1 MSSAAAR
8 HSFLTT
14 HWSVVRRAAAR
25 DEPEATAALAQLC
38 AACWFPIYAFIRRS
52 GKDVPDAEDLTQ
64 GFLARLI
71 EKNFLA
77 SADGDKGR
85 LRTFLLTC
93 VQRYLADEHDRDV
106 TQKRG
111 GGRVVALDALA
122 AEERYA
128 AEPVDP
134 LTPDRCF
141 QRRWAL
147 GIIDTAMDTL
157 RAQYA
162 AEERAALFETLRPFL
177 GFSSDGEQ
185 NYESVAAALGLK
197 LNTVKSHIHRL
208 REQWRDLVKQQ
219 VAATLDEPTP
229 ENIKAELAELI
240 ACV

>member
-1 MSSAAAR
+1 MSPEAAS

-14 HWSVVRRAAAR
+14 HWSVVRRAASQDA
-25 DEPEATAALAQLC
+25 PGAPAALAQLC
-38 AACWFPIYAFIRRS
+38 EVCWFPIYAFIRRS
-52 GKDVPDAEDLTQ
+52 GKSAHDAEDLTQ
-64 GFLARLI
+64 GFFARLL

-77 SADGDKGR
+77 SADGDKGK

-93 VQRYLADEHDRDV
+93 VRNYLADEHDRDM

-111 GGRVVALDALA
+111 GGRVVELDALA

-147 GIIDTAMDTL
+147 GMVETAMDTL
-157 RAQYA
+157 RVQYVTDGKGD
-162 AEERAALFETLRPFL
+162 LFEKLRPFL
-177 GFSSDGEQ
+177 GFSASAEE
-185 NYESVAAALGLK
+185 NYEAVAAALGLK
-197 LNTVKSHIHRL
+197 LNTLKSHIHRL
-208 REQWRDLVKQQ
+208 REQWRDLLKQQ

-229 ENIKAELAELI
+229 ENIKAELAEMI
-240 ACV
+240 VYV

>member
-1 MSSAAAR
+1 MEPEPPR

-14 HWSVVRRAAAR
+14 HWSVVRRAASR
-25 DEPEATAALAQLC
+25 DEPDAAAALAQLC
-38 AACWFPIYAFIRRS
+38 SACWFPIYAYIRRS
-52 GKDVPDAEDLTQ
+52 GKSAADAEDLTQ

-93 VQRYLADEHDRDV
+93 VRNYLADEHDREM

-111 GGRVVALDALA
+111 GGRVVEWDALA

-128 AEPVDP
+128 AEPVDSF
-134 LTPDRCF
+134 TPDRCF

-147 GIIDTAMDTL
+147 GIVDTAMDTL
-157 RAQYA
+157 RAQYRG
-162 AEERAALFETLRPFL
+162 EEKGELFEKLRPFL
-177 GFSSDGEQ
+177 GFGASAEE
-185 NYESVAAALGLK
+185 NYEAVAASLGMK

-208 REQWRDLVKQQ
+208 RDQWRDLVKQQ

-229 ENIKAELAELI
+229 ENIRAELADLI
-240 ACV
+240 AYV

>member
-1 MSSAAAR
+1 MSPETVP

-14 HWSVVRRAAAR
+14 HWSLVHRAASTDDPDA
-25 DEPEATAALAQLC
+25 PAALAQLC
-38 AACWFPIYAFIRRS
+38 AACWFPIYAYIRRA
-52 GKDVPDAEDLTQ
+52 GKSPHDAEDLTQ
-64 GFLARLI
+64 GFFARLL

-77 SADGDKGR
+77 AADGDKGR

-93 VQRYLADEHDRDV
+93 VQRYLADEHDRAM

-111 GGRVVALDALA
+111 GGRIVELDALA

-128 AEPVDP
+128 ADPVDR
-134 LTPDRCF
+134 LTPDRCY

-147 GIIDTAMDTL
+147 GMIDTAMETL
-157 RAQYA
+157 SRQYA
-162 AEERAALFETLRPFL
+162 TEGKAELFQRLRPFL
-177 GFSSDGEQ
+177 GFSASAEE
-185 NYESVAAALGLK
+185 NYETVAASLGLK

-240 ACV
+240 AFV

>member
-1 MSSAAAR
+1 MSAEAAP

-14 HWSVVRRAAAR
+14 HWSVVRRAASH
-25 DEPEATAALAQLC
+25 DKPEADAALAQLC
-38 AACWFPIYAFIRRS
+38 AACWFPIYAYIRRS
-52 GKDVPDAEDLTQ
+52 GKNAHDAEDLTQ

-93 VQRYLADEHDRDV
+93 VQHYLADEHDREM

-111 GGRVVALDALA
+111 GGRVVELDALA

-128 AEPVDP
+128 AEPVDA
-134 LTPDRCF
+134 LSPDRCF

-147 GIIDTAMDTL
+147 GMIDTAMETL
-157 RAQYA
+157 RAQYVA
-162 AEERAALFETLRPFL
+162 QGKSEVFEKLRPFL
-177 GFSSDGEQ
+177 GFAASAEE
-185 NYESVAAALGLK
+185 NYEAVAASLGLK
-197 LNTVKSHIHRL
+197 LNTLKSQIHRL
-208 REQWRDLVKQQ
+208 REEWRDLVKQQ